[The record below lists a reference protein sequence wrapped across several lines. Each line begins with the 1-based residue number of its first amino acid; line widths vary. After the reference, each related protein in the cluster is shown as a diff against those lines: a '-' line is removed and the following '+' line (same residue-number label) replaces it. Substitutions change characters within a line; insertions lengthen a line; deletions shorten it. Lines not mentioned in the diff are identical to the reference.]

1 MTLRIDVI
9 SDVVCPWC
17 YIGKR
22 RLERALELFSGG
34 RGGECAVQVQWLP
47 FQLNPQLPPD
57 GIERREYV
65 ARKFGARAKDIYT
78 RVADVGRSMGIDF
91 AFDRIA
97 RQPNTVPAHQLI
109 ALAGLHAK
117 QGDMVETLFR
127 AYFLEGV
134 DLTRP
139 DKLVALARQV
149 GIDGEAASACLG
161 DAAQRQAVLADE
173 SQAHALGVSGVPFF
187 IFNRRLAVSGAQESE
202 ILVRAMREAAEEP
215 AAQGV

>member
-22 RLERALELFSGG
+22 RLERALELFDGG
-34 RGGECAVQVQWLP
+34 GKPAVQVQWLP

-57 GIERREYV
+57 GVERSEYV
-65 ARKFGARAKDIYT
+65 ARKFGARAKDIYA
-78 RVADVGRSMGIDF
+78 RVADVGRSVGIEF

-109 ALAGLHAK
+109 ALAGLNAK
-117 QGDMVETLFR
+117 QDEMVETLFR
-127 AYFLEGV
+127 AYFLEGA
-134 DLTRP
+134 DLTKA
-139 DKLVALARQV
+139 DNLVALARHA
-149 GIDGEAASACLG
+149 GLDDEAASACLS

-173 SQAHALGVSGVPFF
+173 SQAHTLGVSGVPFF
-187 IFNRRLAVSGAQESE
+187 IFNRRLAVSGAQEPE
-202 ILVRAMREAAEEP
+202 ILLRAMQEVAREP
-215 AAQGV
+215 ATQGI

>member
-1 MTLRIDVI
+1 MTLRIDVV

-22 RLERALELFSGG
+22 RLERALELFDGSG
-34 RGGECAVQVQWLP
+34 EPAVQVQWLP
-47 FQLNPQLPPD
+47 FELNPQLPAD
-57 GIERREYV
+57 GVERSEYV
-65 ARKFGARAKDIYT
+65 ARKFGARAKDIYA
-78 RVADVGRSMGIDF
+78 RVADVGRSVGIEF

-109 ALAGLHAK
+109 ALAGQHAK
-117 QGDMVETLFR
+117 QDEMVETLFR

-134 DLTRP
+134 DLTRSAN
-139 DKLVALARQV
+139 LVALARQA

-187 IFNRRLAVSGAQESE
+187 IFNRRLAVSGAQEPE
-202 ILVRAMREAAEEP
+202 TLLRVMREAAGEP
-215 AAQGV
+215 APQGI

>member
-1 MTLRIDVI
+1 MTLRIDIV

-22 RLERALELFSGG
+22 RLERALELFDG
-34 RGGECAVQVQWLP
+34 GGEPAVQVQWLP

-57 GIERREYV
+57 GVERSEYV
-65 ARKFGARAKDIYT
+65 ARKFGARAKEIYA
-78 RVADVGRSMGIDF
+78 RVADVGRSVGIEL

-109 ALAGLHAK
+109 ALAGLNAK
-117 QGDMVETLFR
+117 QDEMVETLFR

-134 DLTRP
+134 DLTKA
-139 DKLVALARQV
+139 DNLVALARQA
-149 GIDGEAASACLG
+149 GIDGEAASACLS

-187 IFNRRLAVSGAQESE
+187 IFNRRLAVSGAQEPE
-202 ILVRAMREAAEEP
+202 ILLRAMREVAGEP
-215 AAQGV
+215 APQGI

>member
-1 MTLRIDVI
+1 MTLRIDVV

-22 RLERALELFSGG
+22 RLERALELFDGSG
-34 RGGECAVQVQWLP
+34 EPAVQVQWLP
-47 FQLNPQLPPD
+47 FELNPQLPAD
-57 GIERREYV
+57 GVERSEYV
-65 ARKFGARAKDIYT
+65 ARKFGARAKDIYA
-78 RVADVGRSMGIDF
+78 RVADVGRSVGIEF

-109 ALAGLHAK
+109 ALAGQHAK
-117 QGDMVETLFR
+117 QDEMVETLFR

-139 DKLVALARQV
+139 DNLVALARQA

-187 IFNRRLAVSGAQESE
+187 IFNRRLAVSGAQEPE
-202 ILVRAMREAAEEP
+202 TLLRVMREAAGEP
-215 AAQGV
+215 APQGI